1 MGTVIMSEI
10 DTVELEK
17 RMRPGAWS
25 MGGFLGQ
32 NESLEA
38 VLRLDA
44 EVLALLGVSD
54 RRIADS
60 LERVINAGFEAQVKL
75 LRFRASRK
83 SVAQAKPP
91 GHFNPFERIFAGA
104 ATDREEP
111 RDEVCTNPLESSGER
126 CGYPFEHLRYSG
138 ILYCGYQTCPW
149 GCDAESDLDFKVENE
164 RAGEVV
170 KGPGLIVHLIREHHF
185 FEGLESPYRVS
196 PIKLVKVLELRPE
209 TLS

>member
-1 MGTVIMSEI
+1 MSEI
-10 DTVELEK
+10 ATVELEK

-25 MGGFLGQ
+25 RGGFLGQ

-44 EVLALLGVSD
+44 EVLTLLAVSH

-60 LERVINAGFEAQVKL
+60 LERVISTGFEAQVKL
-75 LRFRASRK
+75 SKFRASRK

-91 GHFNPFERIFAGA
+91 GHFNLFNRIFAGA
-104 ATDREEP
+104 ATDQEGP
-111 RDEVCTNPLESSGER
+111 RVEVCTNPLDSPGER

-138 ILYCGYQTCPW
+138 ILYCGYQMCPW
-149 GCDAESDLDFKVENE
+149 GCGARSDFDFKVENE

-185 FEGLESPYRVS
+185 FEGLRSPYRVD
-196 PIKLVKVLELRPE
+196 PFKLVKVLELRPE